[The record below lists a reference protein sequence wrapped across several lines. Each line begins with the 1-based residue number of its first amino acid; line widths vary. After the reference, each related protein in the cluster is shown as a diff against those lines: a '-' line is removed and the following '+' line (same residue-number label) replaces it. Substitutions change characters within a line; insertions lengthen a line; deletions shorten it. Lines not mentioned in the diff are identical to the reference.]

1 MNNIISFF
9 LVTFCFFSCKKTEVE
24 LPYSIDQQ
32 SISDSAMVVTA
43 HSLSSEIGKNILQ
56 KGGNA
61 IDATIATQFALAVVY
76 PRAGNIGGGG
86 FMIIRMADGQTG
98 ALDYR
103 EKAPAKA
110 SRNMYLDEKEE
121 VIPGLSTYGAL
132 AVGVPGTV
140 AGMEAAHKKY
150 GTLDWK
156 TLIQPAIDLAQN
168 GFPITQSEAD
178 RFAEKKSDIKGINRF
193 KTPFVKFWGWNQ
205 GDILKQTDLAK
216 TLERIRDNGKDGFY
230 KGKTAQLFVD
240 EMEAGNGLIT
250 KEDLENYAPVWRAP
264 IIGNYK
270 GYKII
275 SMPPASSGGIAL
287 TQMFEMAEQ
296 LPLKEMGFH
305 KTETI
310 HAMAEIMRRAFADRA
325 EHLGDSD
332 HYDVPIDKLTDS
344 TYLVNKISNFNKK
357 AATGSDSILAGN
369 FKVLLES
376 FETTH
381 TSIIDK
387 DGNSVSV
394 TTTLN
399 TNYGSKLVVKGG
411 GFFLNNEMDDFS
423 SKPGV
428 PNYYGLVGAEANAIA
443 PNKRMLSSMTPT
455 IVEKDGKVLM
465 SLGSP
470 GGSTIITAVFQVIM
484 NVLEFDKSL
493 DEAVA
498 AGRFH
503 HQWLPDQIMMEEGK
517 FSNEVI
523 EGLKAKGH
531 EISLKDRIAK
541 VKAIMVRPD
550 GKLHGVGDPRL
561 LEDDTEGY

>member
-1 MNNIISFF
+1 MKNILFF
-9 LVTFCFFSCKKTEVE
+9 LVTFYLFSCKNSPKELLYTTE
-24 LPYSIDQQ
+24 QQ
-32 SISDSAMVVTA
+32 SVSDTAMVVTA
-43 HSLSSEIGKNILQ
+43 HPLSSEIGKKILFE
-56 KGGNA
+56 GGNA
-61 IDATIATQFALAVVY
+61 IDAAIATQFALAVVY

-86 FMIIRMADGQTG
+86 FMIIRMTDGLTD

-110 SRNMYLDEKEE
+110 SRNMYLDDKEA
-121 VIPGLSTYGAL
+121 VIPDLSTYGAM

-150 GTLDWK
+150 GEMEWAK
-156 TLIQPAIDLAQN
+156 LIQPAIDLAKN
-168 GFPITQSEAD
+168 GFPITQSEAV

-193 KTPFVKFWGWNQ
+193 NTPFVKFWGWSQ

-216 TLERIRDNGKDGFY
+216 TLERIRDKGKDGFY
-230 KGKTAQLFVD
+230 KGETARLFVE

-250 KEDLENYAPVWRAP
+250 KKDLANYNPVWRQP

-270 GYKII
+270 GHNII

-296 LPLKEMGFH
+296 LPLKQWGFQ

-332 HYDVPIDKLTDS
+332 HYDVPIEKLTDS
-344 TYLVNKISNFNKK
+344 AYLVNKISNFDAKL
-357 AATGSDSILAGN
+357 ATGSDSIFAGD
-369 FKVLLES
+369 FLLES

-381 TSIIDK
+381 TSIID
-387 DGNSVSV
+387 GNGNAVSV

-399 TNYGSKLVVKGG
+399 TNYGSKLVVKGA

-428 PNYYGLVGAEANAIA
+428 PNFYGLVGAEANSIA

-465 SLGSP
+465 VLGSP

-484 NVLEFDKSL
+484 NVLEFDKTL

-503 HQWLPDQIMMEEGK
+503 HQWLPDKVMMEEGK
-517 FSNEVI
+517 FPTEVI
-523 EGLKAKGH
+523 EGLQSKGH
-531 EISLKDRIAK
+531 EISLKERMAK

-561 LEDDTEGY
+561 GEDDTEGY

>member
-1 MNNIISFF
+1 MIKKIIFI
-9 LVTFCFFSCKKTEVE
+9 LVTFFVISCNKYPKA
-24 LPYSIDQQ
+24 LPYTTDQQ
-32 SISDSAMVVTA
+32 SLSDTAMVVTA
-43 HSLSSEIGKNILQ
+43 HPLSSEIGKKILFN
-56 KGGNA
+56 GGNA
-61 IDATIATQFALAVVY
+61 IDAAIATQFALAVVY

-86 FMIIRMADGQTG
+86 FMIVRMADGQAD

-110 SRNMYLDEKEE
+110 YRNMYLDENEE
-121 VIPGLSTYGAL
+121 VIPDLSTYGAM

-140 AGMEAAHKKY
+140 AGMEAVHKKY
-150 GTLDWK
+150 GTIEWAK
-156 TLIQPAIDLAQN
+156 LIQPAIDLAKN

-178 RFAEKKSDIKGINRF
+178 RFAEKKSAIKGINRF
-193 KTPFVKFWGWNQ
+193 KTPFVKFWGWSQ

-230 KGKTAQLFVD
+230 KGETAKLFI
-240 EMEAGNGLIT
+240 EEIEAGNGLIT
-250 KEDLENYAPVWRAP
+250 KEDLANYSPVWRKP
-264 IIGNYK
+264 IISNYK
-270 GYKII
+270 GYNVI

-287 TQMFEMAEQ
+287 AQMLEMAEQ
-296 LPLKEMGFH
+296 LPLKEYGFQ

-332 HYDVPIDKLTDS
+332 HYDVPIERLTDS
-344 TYLVNKISNFNKK
+344 TYLVDKISNFDQ
-357 AATGSDSILAGN
+357 AVATGSDSIFAGD
-369 FKVLLES
+369 FLLES

-381 TSIIDK
+381 TSIIDGS
-387 DGNSVSV
+387 GNAVSV

-399 TNYGSKLVVKGG
+399 TNYGSKLVVKGA

-428 PNYYGLVGAEANAIA
+428 PNFYGLVGAEANSIA

-465 SLGSP
+465 VLGSP

-484 NVLEFDKSL
+484 NVIEFDKTL
-493 DEAVA
+493 DEAIA

-503 HQWLPDQIMMEEGK
+503 HQWLPDKVMMEENK
-517 FSNEVI
+517 FPNEVI
-523 EGLKAKGH
+523 EGLKVKGH
-531 EISLKDRIAK
+531 EISLKERMAK

-550 GKLHGVGDPRL
+550 GQLHGVGDPRL
-561 LEDDTEGY
+561 GEDDTEGY

>member
-1 MNNIISFF
+1 MIKKSLFI
-9 LVTFCFFSCKKTEVE
+9 LVTFCVFSCKNSPKE
-24 LPYSIDQQ
+24 LPYSTEQQ
-32 SISDSAMVVTA
+32 AVSDSAMVVTA
-43 HSLSSEIGKNILQ
+43 HPLSSEIGKKILFE
-56 KGGNA
+56 GGNA
-61 IDATIATQFALAVVY
+61 IDAAIATQFALAVVY

-86 FMIIRMADGQTG
+86 FMIVKMADGKAD

-110 SRNMYLDEKEE
+110 TRNMYLDENEE
-121 VIPGLSTYGAL
+121 VIPDLSTYGAM

-150 GTLDWK
+150 GKMDWAK
-156 TLIQPAIDLAQN
+156 LVQPAIDLAKN
-168 GFPITQSEAD
+168 GFPITESEAE
-178 RFAEKKSDIKGINRF
+178 RFAEKKSDIKGINRH
-193 KTPFVKFWGWNQ
+193 KTQFVKFWGWSQ

-230 KGKTAQLFVD
+230 TGETARLFVE

-250 KEDLENYAPVWRAP
+250 KEDLENYAPVWRKP

-270 GYKII
+270 GHKVI

-287 TQMFEMAEQ
+287 TQMLKMAEQ

-305 KTETI
+305 KKETI

-332 HYDVPIDKLTDS
+332 HYEVPIEKLTDS
-344 TYLVNKISNFNKK
+344 IYLVEKISNFDK
-357 AATGSDSILAGN
+357 AVATGSDSIFAGE
-369 FKVLLES
+369 FLLES

-381 TSIIDK
+381 TSIIDES
-387 DGNSVSV
+387 GNAVSV

-399 TNYGSKLVVKGG
+399 TNYGSKLVVKGT

-428 PNYYGLVGAEANAIA
+428 PNFYGLVGAEANSIA

-465 SLGSP
+465 VLGSP
-470 GGSTIITAVFQVIM
+470 GGSTIITSVFQVIL
-484 NVLEFDKSL
+484 NVLEFDKTL

-503 HQWLPDQIMMEEGK
+503 HQWLPDQIMMEENK
-517 FSNEVI
+517 FPIEVI
-523 EGLKAKGH
+523 DALKAKGH
-531 EISLKDRIAK
+531 EINLKERMAK

-561 LEDDTEGY
+561 KEDDTAGY